1 LFVRGELGSAP
12 APVLEVSTSPEMNQ
26 LVLGAELG
34 REIAE
39 EELREHIMSAAVRP
53 VVMRKNEEDRGTG

>member
-1 LFVRGELGSAP
+1 
-12 APVLEVSTSPEMNQ
+12 MNQ